1 MTESD
6 KSLTLRDAAELELM
20 ANAGALCLELELM
33 RQMADTVVDCI
44 ELRKRLLKYRDAADY
59 LGVPIRLSVLA
70 ALEESIVEGD
80 AALARLDVMAESE
93 RVAMTEGDND

>member
-1 MTESD
+1 M
-6 KSLTLRDAAELELM
+6 
-20 ANAGALCLELELM
+20 
-33 RQMADTVVDCI
+33 
-44 ELRKRLLKYRDAADY
+44 
-59 LGVPIRLSVLA
+59 A